1 MPGDTEEGFPAY
13 GNVFFKE
20 VINRGAQLKLS
31 YIDLGQSDFDGYY
44 HIFFSGHI
52 HVWVVLII
60 MNSLRS
66 EGLISYSAFHVGN

>member
-20 VINRGAQLKLS
+20 VINRGGQLKLS
-31 YIDLGQSDFDGYY
+31 YIDLGQSDLDCYY

-52 HVWVVLII
+52 HV
-60 MNSLRS
+60 
-66 EGLISYSAFHVGN
+66 